1 MLKNFLIP
9 IVLIAI
15 TLHIPAQNIIPD
27 TTWNQIDQSGKK
39 QGWWK
44 KFYPDGTIMYKG
56 FFVNNSPR
64 GTFERYFENG
74 KRKAVMHFS
83 DDGKSVY
90 AKLFY
95 MNGERAAEGK
105 YVETLKDSTWN
116 YYSYYSQT
124 LSLVE
129 NYHAGQKN
137 GPSMKYYDNGSVAEI
152 IDWESDIKQG
162 KWLQYFED
170 GSLRLSCSYLN
181 DKTDGPYKVYT
192 APDHLAIDGKYTLGN
207 MDGKWD
213 FFNENGDLEYELFY
227 ENGKALNDSIL
238 EDKSK
243 KFIEELEKNLGTI
256 PEPDFENF
264 IPEKN

>member
-1 MLKNFLIP
+1 MLKNFLI
-9 IVLIAI
+9 LI
-15 TLHIPAQNIIPD
+15 TLILISYSISAQNMPPD
-27 TTWNQIDQSGKK
+27 TTWNQTDPSGKK

-44 KFYPDGTIMYKG
+44 KYWPKGAVMYTG
-56 FFVNNSPR
+56 FFVNDSPR
-64 GTFERYFENG
+64 GTFKRYFENG
-74 KRKAVMHFS
+74 KQKAVMHFT
-83 DDGKSVY
+83 DDGKCAY
-90 AKLFY
+90 ASLFY

-105 YVETLKDSTWN
+105 YLETQKDSTWN

-129 NYHAGQKN
+129 NWDNGKKD
-137 GPSMKYYDNGSVAEI
+137 GPSIKYYDNGVVAEI
-152 IDWESDIKQG
+152 IHWKSDMKHG

-170 GSLRLSCSYLN
+170 GSLRLTSSYIN
-181 DKTDGPYKVYT
+181 DKIDGPYQVYT
-192 APDHLAIDGKYTLGN
+192 APGQLAINGKYILGN

-213 FFNENGDLEYELFY
+213 FYNENGKLEYELFY

-238 EDKSK
+238 EEKSR

-264 IPEKN
+264 FPKGN